1 MADTFNFDID
11 KIAENAITKT
21 DKTTEII
28 VSSDTSSTG
37 QVSFYDKL
45 SPEQQSAI
53 TAKAPALI
61 DNFVADQ
68 NALLDF
74 GTSAV
79 EEVNT
84 TVNRILSEQKKL
96 EIPQVDELLKNT
108 NRELNGFIAK
118 YKDAKPAELEKKPN
132 FLQKLF
138 KQGKDTLQEFYFDS
152 QNIEQK
158 WMAWLPLLSNKK
170 KP

>member
-53 TAKAPALI
+53 TAKAPALV

-68 NALLDF
+68 MLFLILEHQLLRKS
-74 GTSAV
+74 T
-79 EEVNT
+79 
-84 TVNRILSEQKKL
+84 RLSIAFCQSKRN
-96 EIPQVDELLKNT
+96 LK
-108 NRELNGFIAK
+108 
-118 YKDAKPAELEKKPN
+118 
-132 FLQKLF
+132 FLK
-138 KQGKDTLQEFYFDS
+138 
-152 QNIEQK
+152 
-158 WMAWLPLLSNKK
+158 
-170 KP
+170 